1 MSVSEPKGAWRYW
14 DLLTIIVLSIIL
26 DLLIFFLPDSLARK
40 ALGLAFVLFF
50 PGYVFITALFPERK
64 ELDNLERLAL
74 SFGLSIAIVPLIGLA
89 LNYTPWGIRLI
100 PILVSLTVFN
110 VVFAIAAVYRRKN
123 AVKPWIPWITL
134 DEVKKE
140 LEWEGASRLD
150 KALTVVL
157 IASILASVAALG
169 YVVTH
174 PRQGEHFT
182 EFYILGPDGKADDYP
197 TNLSVG
203 ENGTVIIGIVNHEG
217 RNVTYYVQMWLVDL
231 TWDNRTNTTIV
242 HEMYKMPGWFNV
254 TLPSVPVNIEGN
266 WTPQYERNYTFSI
279 DRPGKWQLWFLLFK
293 DKPPQLPPA
302 PPDGNYAE
310 TPARDLI
317 LEAVNGTI
325 QSLKLNINVH

>member
-1 MSVSEPKGAWRYW
+1 MSGSEPEGAWKYW
-14 DLLTIIVLSIIL
+14 DLLTIVFLSTLL
-26 DLLIFFLPDSLARK
+26 DLLIFFFPDSLSRK

-89 LNYTPWGIRLI
+89 LNYTPWGIRLN

-110 VVFAIAAVYRRKN
+110 VVSAMAAVHRRKN
-123 AVKPWIPWITL
+123 AIKPWIPWVTL
-134 DEVKKE
+134 DEIKGE
-140 LEWEGASRLD
+140 LEWERSSKLD

-157 IASILASVAALG
+157 IVAIVTSIATLG

-174 PRQGEHFT
+174 PKPGEHFT
-182 EFYILGPDGKADDYP
+182 EFYILGPGGKADNYP
-197 TNLSVG
+197 TNLLVG

-217 RNVTYYVQMWLVDL
+217 GNVTYYVQMWLVNL
-231 TWDNRTNTTIV
+231 TWDNRTNTTII
-242 HEMYKMPGWFNV
+242 HGMYRMPGWFNV
-254 TLPSVPVNIEGN
+254 TLPNVPVNIEGN
-266 WTPQYERNYTFSI
+266 WTPEFEKNYTFSI
-279 DRPGKWQLWFLLFK
+279 NKPGEWQLWFLLFK
-293 DKPPQLPPA
+293 GKQPKLPPA

-310 TPARDLI
+310 TPARNLI

-325 QSLKLNINVH
+325 QSLKLNVNVR